1 MNNEHHLHVC
11 SDASL
16 CRMQP
21 WESKQIAAELRK
33 KQMNLDNAQIFLG
46 PRGPLIIVPMMPVR
60 PSAPKISTNGNSL

>member
-21 WESKQIAAELRK
+21 WESKQFAAELRK

-46 PRGPLIIVPMMPVR
+46 PRGPLIVPKTSVR
-60 PSAPKISTNGNSL
+60 PSVRPRQKL